1 MGGNKSRV
9 IRHATNIA
17 AAYST
22 GGYRHAGQ
30 ALTKAAAQQ
39 GTRYF
44 QHDTGLKGRLSKRL
58 LPLAQAATRGDTAA
72 VAAVTKA
79 AAQQATRYFQSDTG
93 LKGRLIKHL
102 SPLAQAATRGDMD
115 AVAAVAMNALAQQA
129 MHASSQGVDDPEGQ
143 TYMAKT
149 VKHLARR
156 MPKIYGEFV
165 RNGGNA
171 AGAALL
177 QSFVQRTADMAHRPL
192 QQDQSVMASTSRAMA
207 KAATTLARMGNVPS
221 KLKQYRQSETKKHH
235 SRDEFYDAEQ
245 QPR

>member
-1 MGGNKSRV
+1 MGSHKSRMV
-9 IRHATNIA
+9 RHANNIA

-30 ALTKAAAQQ
+30 ALTRAAVQQ

-44 QHDTGLKGRLSKRL
+44 QHDTGLGGRLSKR
-58 LPLAQAATRGDTAA
+58 
-72 VAAVTKA
+72 
-79 AAQQATRYFQSDTG
+79 
-93 LKGRLIKHL
+93 L
-102 SPLAQAATRGDMD
+102 SPLAQAAITGDM
-115 AVAAVAMNALAQQA
+115 AALAAEAMNALAQQA
-129 MHASSQGVDDPEGQ
+129 KHASSQGVDGPEGK

-149 VKHLARR
+149 VEHLARR
-156 MPKIYGEFV
+156 MPKIYDEYV

-192 QQDQSVMASTSRAMA
+192 NKQDQSVMASTSRAMA

-235 SRDEFYDAEQ
+235 NRDEFYDAEQ
-245 QPR
+245 QPRQPV